1 MLISRLVKLTNEKLA
16 GEILGYEE
24 LVMHFDQVIDDIN
37 QQLNAN
43 FPVFSDLVEGTVEYS
58 YFPDR
63 YLRSLVP
70 TGAAVYFY
78 ITDEEGGQPPAG
90 YLSAYREAL
99 FFMLRDYS
107 HAVPIEY
114 QDCDLN
120 GTAAFNL
127 SGHNITEF
135 DPEDMRI

>member
-1 MLISRLVKLTNEKLA
+1 MLLSRLVKLTNEKLA
-16 GEILGYEE
+16 GEILGYDE
-24 LVMHFDQVIDDIN
+24 LVIHFDQVIDDIN
-37 QQLNAN
+37 QQLNSN

-58 YFPDR
+58 YLPDR
-63 YLRSLVP
+63 YLRSMVP

-99 FFMLRDYS
+99 FFMLRDYG
-107 HAVPIEY
+107 HAVPLEY

-120 GTAAFNL
+120 GTVAFNL
-127 SGHNITEF
+127 SGHSSSEF

>member
-1 MLISRLVKLTNEKLA
+1 MQISRLVKMTNEKLD
-16 GEILGYEE
+16 GEMLSYEE

-43 FPVFSDLVEGTVEYS
+43 YPVFSDLVSGTVEYS

-63 YLRSLVP
+63 YLRNLVP

-78 ITDEEGGQPPAG
+78 VTDEEGGNPPQG
-90 YLSAYREAL
+90 YLAAYREAL
-99 FFMLRDYS
+99 FFMLRDFG
-107 HAVPIEY
+107 HAVPPEY

-120 GTAAFNL
+120 GTVAFNL
-127 SGHNITEF
+127 SGHSEDEF
-135 DPEDMRI
+135 NPEDMRI